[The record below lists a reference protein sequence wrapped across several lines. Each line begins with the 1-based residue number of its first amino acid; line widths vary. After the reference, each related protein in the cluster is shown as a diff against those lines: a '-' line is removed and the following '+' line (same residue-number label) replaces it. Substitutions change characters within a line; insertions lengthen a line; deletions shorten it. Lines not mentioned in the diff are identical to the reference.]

1 MDTLSVQEVILLKRR
16 AYLGFV
22 LLFSL
27 VCVVSFAGP
36 KDLSYRIVEKVD
48 YDQVIV
54 STGLANY
61 VFSEDNGTLKSV
73 FLSFAPYGSS
83 VAELV
88 PGTKTDAETLE
99 RQYLTNIN
107 FPFNTASESDQ
118 PFTYKLVSVDQM
130 SPDQLVLEFR
140 GTAGSLTINKKF
152 TVYNNPYYTIDVQV
166 RVENSSEQ
174 SALIQMTVGDYTP
187 AEKGPDLV
195 FQFDGK
201 AASDLLAPESYAS
214 FDGIG
219 LMDKTMVFFLRTNG
233 NSGVSPF
240 VTREPSGNKRFGA
253 EVDANPGTTNYSFSL
268 YGGRRQYLL
277 MEHSG
282 LGELDDPGTAA
293 RLIIPVVQFLNFLYR
308 YTGNYGWAILLFTV
322 ITRIVLFPLM
332 RRQYHSMAKMQKL
345 QPKMKR
351 IQERFK
357 DDRQIMQ
364 QKLMEMYKKEGV
376 NPMGGCLPLFIQLPI
391 LILLWKAILY
401 CSPFIRLSPGF
412 LWIPDLSMRDPYF
425 ILVILTTIVMILQQK
440 MMTPMTAGDAKGSQK
455 YMGYI
460 MPLFMA
466 VFLYNF
472 PAGLWF
478 YYFLTTIFQVGQ
490 QYFVNWE
497 MAKAEATSGVASAAA
512 DSSYSEEKAEID
524 EIEEDAGDNSTS
536 RDGK

>member
-1 MDTLSVQEVILLKRR
+1 
-16 AYLGFV
+16 
-22 LLFSL
+22 
-27 VCVVSFAGP
+27 
-36 KDLSYRIVEKVD
+36 
-48 YDQVIV
+48 
-54 STGLANY
+54 
-61 VFSEDNGTLKSV
+61 
-73 FLSFAPYGSS
+73 
-83 VAELV
+83 
-88 PGTKTDAETLE
+88 
-99 RQYLTNIN
+99 
-107 FPFNTASESDQ
+107 
-118 PFTYKLVSVDQM
+118 
-130 SPDQLVLEFR
+130 
-140 GTAGSLTINKKF
+140 
-152 TVYNNPYYTIDVQV
+152 
-166 RVENSSEQ
+166 
-174 SALIQMTVGDYTP
+174 
-187 AEKGPDLV
+187 
-195 FQFDGK
+195 
-201 AASDLLAPESYAS
+201 
-214 FDGIG
+214 
-219 LMDKTMVFFLRTNG
+219 MDKTTVFFLRTNG

-240 VTREPSGNKRFGA
+240 LTRKPSGNKQFGA
-253 EVDANPGTTNYSFSL
+253 ELDVNPGTTSYMFSL

-282 LGELDDPGTAA
+282 LGELDNPGTGA
-293 RLIIPVVQFLNFLYR
+293 RLIIPVVQFLNLLYR

-401 CSPFIRLSPGF
+401 CSAFIRLSPGF

-425 ILVILTTIVMILQQK
+425 ILVILTTLAMILQQK

-460 MPLFMA
+460 MPIFMA

-490 QYFVNWE
+490 QYFVDWE
-497 MAKAEATSGVASAAA
+497 MAKAEAASGGTGVTA
-512 DSSYSEEKAEID
+512 DTGYSEEEAEID
-524 EIEEDAGDNSTS
+524 EIQEDASDNSTG
-536 RDGK
+536 RERK